1 MVLCVCL
8 EMGGSL
14 AWSSFLY
21 SYVFILLAVFRKSH
35 LFSQIF
41 DTVSV
46 ITNLY
51 MPFTQAIF
59 DPQAQ
64 ITLFKR
70 H

>member
-14 AWSSFLY
+14 AWSCFLY
-21 SYVFILLAVFRKSH
+21 SYVFIVLAVFRNSH

-51 MPFTQAIF
+51 AFYSGDIRSKSANNI
-59 DPQAQ
+59 
-64 ITLFKR
+64 I
-70 H
+70 